1 MAARNDSGADW
12 NSGKARMRSY
22 VSSGMPYIV
31 EAVSGDGR
39 TGLDGFVSE
48 LKVRINDKASGTGA
62 ALDLAKVGVPDLWRR
77 ISIPLPV
84 FIWV

>member
-1 MAARNDSGADW
+1 
-12 NSGKARMRSY
+12 MRSY
-22 VSSGMPYIV
+22 VSSGMPCMV

-62 ALDLAKVGVPDLWRR
+62 AFAFAKVGVPDL
-77 ISIPLPV
+77 
-84 FIWV
+84 